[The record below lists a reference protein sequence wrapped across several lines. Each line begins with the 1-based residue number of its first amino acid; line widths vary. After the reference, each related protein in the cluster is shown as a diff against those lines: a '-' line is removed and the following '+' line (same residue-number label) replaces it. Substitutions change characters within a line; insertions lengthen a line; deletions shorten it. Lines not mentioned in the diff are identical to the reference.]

1 MTVRAKGEVRWPAR
15 RSLPDPYPGFRGRA
29 GGDLQRNGHGRG
41 GPNARRPLPVLSDK
55 GLLRGS
61 GQCRART
68 CDPVIKSHLLY
79 QLS

>member
-1 MTVRAKGEVRWPAR
+1 MKGSLAGVASCGVPR
-15 RSLPDPYPGFRGRA
+15 RDSSDLAMGISRIGRSKKHEGLPGSPERPSL
-29 GGDLQRNGHGRG
+29 N
-41 GPNARRPLPVLSDK
+41 
-55 GLLRGS
+55 GS